1 MATTMNHYTPPVAFH
16 PGETLAEKLE
26 EMGMSIKEFAI
37 RVTKPEKTIIAII
50 RGDSSITSDMAVSF
64 ESVTQIPAHFWM
76 NKQRVYDEYIAR
88 EKRERLIQESVEW
101 IKLFPINDMIKKG
114 WLSPCKNTG
123 EKVYQIFSFFGVSTP
138 IAWEDYYFNQQLKV
152 AFRISLANTKEPY
165 AISAWLRQGELQ
177 ATKQIAN
184 APYSD
189 KKLKEIL
196 PEMKKLMVAQPDNFP
211 FQLQKLCLQAG
222 VKLVYTPC
230 LPKAPINGATRW
242 IGDYPCIQLSGRHNR
257 NDIFWFSFFHEVGHI
272 LLHGKKDIFLEDIE
286 YTDKQIKK
294 EQEAD
299 NFAEKMTLTK
309 SEEAEIINSKD
320 YSTQSIKRFAKKIN
334 THPAIIVGRL
344 QHLKIIDYWQDQQLI
359 EKIDLFKD
367 V

>member
-1 MATTMNHYTPPVAFH
+1 
-16 PGETLAEKLE
+16 
-26 EMGMSIKEFAI
+26 
-37 RVTKPEKTIIAII
+37 
-50 RGDSSITSDMAVSF
+50 
-64 ESVTQIPAHFWM
+64 
-76 NKQRVYDEYIAR
+76 
-88 EKRERLIQESVEW
+88 
-101 IKLFPINDMIKKG
+101 
-114 WLSPCKNTG
+114 
-123 EKVYQIFSFFGVSTP
+123 
-138 IAWEDYYFNQQLKV
+138 
-152 AFRISLANTKEPY
+152 
-165 AISAWLRQGELQ
+165 
-177 ATKQIAN
+177 
-184 APYSD
+184 
-189 KKLKEIL
+189 
-196 PEMKKLMVAQPDNFP
+196 MKKLMVAQPDNLP

>member
-50 RGDSSITSDMAVSF
+50 RGVSSITSDMAVSF

-138 IAWEDYYFNQQLKV
+138 KAWEDYYFNQQLKV

-177 ATKQIAN
+177 AIKQIAN
-184 APYSD
+184 
-189 KKLKEIL
+189 
-196 PEMKKLMVAQPDNFP
+196 
-211 FQLQKLCLQAG
+211 
-222 VKLVYTPC
+222 TP
-230 LPKAPINGATRW
+230 
-242 IGDYPCIQLSGRHNR
+242 
-257 NDIFWFSFFHEVGHI
+257 
-272 LLHGKKDIFLEDIE
+272 
-286 YTDKQIKK
+286 
-294 EQEAD
+294 
-299 NFAEKMTLTK
+299 
-309 SEEAEIINSKD
+309 
-320 YSTQSIKRFAKKIN
+320 
-334 THPAIIVGRL
+334 
-344 QHLKIIDYWQDQQLI
+344 
-359 EKIDLFKD
+359 LFG
-367 V
+367 